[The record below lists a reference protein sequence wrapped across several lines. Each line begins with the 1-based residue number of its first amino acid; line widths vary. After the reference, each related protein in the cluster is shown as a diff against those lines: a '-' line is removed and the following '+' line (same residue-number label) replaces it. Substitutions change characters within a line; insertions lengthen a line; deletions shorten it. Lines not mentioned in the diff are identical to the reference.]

1 MFLFSKFD
9 SEINK
14 LAGSKNKYN
23 IITGLISNDNKSLLE
38 TEAQKIRNRLISS
51 GAQKIV
57 CVMDENSANDARWHT
72 GHELQ
77 RENYRFVLEK
87 VLGNPWLGVVFK
99 PKKSNTLYRRL
110 GSVNNLLSEA
120 KKTGRCIVL
129 DKSGKHVSN
138 VPAILGGLVADVTIH
153 GHLSAG
159 TAALECALHGKR
171 TLLIDREGAPFSK
184 LNELP
189 KGSVVFDNWMDAI
202 DPEFGDWSDFIKEY
216 NPFNDNKGSYRMS
229 LYMQDLLDG
238 FNKGLDRKIIMEDA
252 AQKYADRWGLD
263 KVVSA

>member
-1 MFLFSKFD
+1 LQ
-9 SEINK
+9 
-14 LAGSKNKYN
+14 
-23 IITGLISNDNKSLLE
+23 
-38 TEAQKIRNRLISS
+38 TEAQKIRNKLLSS
-51 GAQKIV
+51 CAKKIV
-57 CVMDENSANDARWHT
+57 CVMDENSANDPRWHT

-189 KGSVVFDNWMDAI
+189 KGSVVFDNWSDAIEALINYFKMDAI